1 MKRLLLL
8 SISLLYCS
16 ALLAIE
22 WHNPQEC
29 TPNPVQGNTSLRF
42 RTSSPNITIRSKH
55 NEMVE
60 LYGTD
65 NNGGVMHF
73 NGESQGKGEKKYT
86 IDLNRGGVHKSRG
99 YEYQLWFST
108 SAKELEVGVDD
119 GAFFNFKECRQ
130 ELPIVIY
137 STDTKVSPVWQSE
150 LSRAMDRPIVDMG
163 VSKKFSTE
171 TIGLMAQTQAK
182 AFIIDSKLPSAEQS
196 ILALRK
202 TNPETPILVSD
213 AEVLT
218 QLTKSGSRNV
228 WFVENKNYESKLRE
242 VLNSPMG
249 NISTTIPVVQSR
261 AGSIEWHDQCG
272 YILKE
277 LRAGGVK
284 SAVIGNSIVQNWCS
298 DTPYE
303 ARLGG
308 GKVGRY
314 GLESWRKYMDG
325 YVNMGI
331 GSDRVENLLWRV
343 YNDQFE
349 IVQFERIIIMVGTN
363 NIKLR
368 NTYDE
373 IALGIDNLIAQ
384 IQIRQPQ
391 AQIIVVGVLP
401 RKDMSWEEVQSLN
414 AKVEPYAIKRGV
426 KYVDVGQVF
435 LDENNTPRPEFY
447 GDGVHLSSQGY
458 MVYNEALMNAIK

>member
-8 SISLLYCS
+8 SIALLYYS
-16 ALLAIE
+16 TLLAIE

-73 NGESQGKGEKKYT
+73 SAVSQGKDEKKYT
-86 IDLNRGGVHKSRG
+86 IDLDRGGVHKSRG

-119 GAFFNFKECRQ
+119 GAFFSFKECRQ

-137 STDTKVSPVWQSE
+137 STDTKVSPVWQAQ

-163 VSKKFSTE
+163 VAKKFSAQTVR
-171 TIGLMAQTQAK
+171 LMAQTQAK
-182 AFIIDSKLPSAEQS
+182 AYILDGESPNIEQH
-196 ILALRK
+196 IATLRRD
-202 TNPETPILVSD
+202 NPQTPILVSD
-213 AEVLT
+213 TEP
-218 QLTKSGSRNV
+218 KSLSKS
-228 WFVENKNYESKLRE
+228 KNYESKLRE

-277 LRAGGVK
+277 LRTGGVK

-314 GLESWRKYMDG
+314 GLESWRKYMKG
-325 YVNMGI
+325 YINMGI
-331 GSDRVENLLWRV
+331 GADRVENLLWRV

-384 IQIRQPQ
+384 IQIRQPK

-401 RKDMSWEEVQSLN
+401 RKDMSWEEVKRLN
-414 AKVEPYAIKRGV
+414 DKVKPYALKRGV
-426 KYVDVGQVF
+426 RYVDVGKIF
-435 LDENNTPRPEFY
+435 LDDNNTPRPEFY
-447 GDGVHLSSQGY
+447 GDGVHLSALGY
-458 MVYNEALMNAIK
+458 ATYSEALTQAIK